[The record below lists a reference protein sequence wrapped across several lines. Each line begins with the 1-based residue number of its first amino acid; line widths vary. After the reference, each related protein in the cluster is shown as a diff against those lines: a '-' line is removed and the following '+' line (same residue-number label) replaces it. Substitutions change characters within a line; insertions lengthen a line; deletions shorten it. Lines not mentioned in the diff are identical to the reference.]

1 MIRIGLTFSNSVFGK
16 RKVLIISDHPVLRE
30 GLALL
35 INREPDLE
43 ACGEFGDGP
52 GMVRAA
58 PSLEMD
64 IIVVDL
70 SPDAGKGT
78 EIIREIG
85 SRASHVP
92 VLVLSSHEEAIYVE
106 HTFRAGAKG
115 YVLKRE
121 TTSRVIDA
129 IRQVL
134 KGGTYLSEGVSAP
147 LLERFVGLL
156 SGTGRSSRE
165 QVLSSRECLV
175 LQLIGEGVTTRQI
188 AERLCISIKTVETYR
203 SRIKRKLSIKNHPDL
218 LQYAIC
224 WAGGFRC

>member
-1 MIRIGLTFSNSVFGK
+1 MRIGLDFSVNVSGK
-16 RKVLIISDHPVLRE
+16 RKVLIISDHPVVRD

-43 ACGEFGDGP
+43 ACGGFENGP
-52 GMVRAA
+52 RITQVA
-58 PSLEMD
+58 LDLKMD
-64 IIVVDL
+64 IIIVDL
-70 SPDAGKGT
+70 SPDTRKGT
-78 EIIREIG
+78 EIIREMG

-106 HTFRAGAKG
+106 HTFRSGAKG

-121 TTSRVIDA
+121 TTSSVINA

-134 KGGTYLSEGVSAP
+134 SGRTYLSEGVSAP

-156 SGTGRSSRE
+156 SGTAHSNGE
-165 QVLSSRECLV
+165 HTLSNRECLV

-188 AERLCISIKTVETYR
+188 AERLCVSIKTIETYR
-203 SRIKRKLSIKNHPDL
+203 SRIKRKLNIKSHPDL

-224 WAGGFRC
+224 WAGDFR